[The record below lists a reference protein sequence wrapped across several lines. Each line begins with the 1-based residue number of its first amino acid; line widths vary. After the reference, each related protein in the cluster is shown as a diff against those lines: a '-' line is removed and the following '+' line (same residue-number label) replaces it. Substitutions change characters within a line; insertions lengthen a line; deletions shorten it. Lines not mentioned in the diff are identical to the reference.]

1 MRGRVMERRG
11 SERVCVRLPV
21 EAERDGR
28 PVWVDL
34 ETVDLSAG
42 GLSVEASGGAGPG
55 GRFEWLSLSL
65 PDGSPVK
72 ILAERAESAADAA
85 RAAYRIKYIYP
96 RDRRRYESFVSAQL
110 GRA

>member
-1 MRGRVMERRG
+1 MERRG

-21 EAERDGR
+21 EAEREGR
-28 PVWVDL
+28 RVWVDL

-42 GLSVEASGGAGPG
+42 GLSVEAPGDAGLG

-65 PDGSPVK
+65 PDGGPVK

>member
-1 MRGRVMERRG
+1 MERRG
-11 SERVCVRLPV
+11 NERVCVRLPV
-21 EAERDGR
+21 ETERDGR

-34 ETVDLSAG
+34 ETVDLSTG
-42 GLSVEASGGAGPG
+42 GLSLEALNGAGPA

-65 PDGSPVK
+65 PDGVPVK
-72 ILAERAESAADAA
+72 ILAERAESATSAA
-85 RAAYRIKYIYP
+85 RAAYRIKYIHP